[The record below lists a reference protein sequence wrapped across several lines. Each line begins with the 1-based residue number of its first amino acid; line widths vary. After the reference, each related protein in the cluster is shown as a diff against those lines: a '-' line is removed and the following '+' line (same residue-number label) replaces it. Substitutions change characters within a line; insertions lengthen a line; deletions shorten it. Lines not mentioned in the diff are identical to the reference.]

1 MARYDNFHSRM
12 VNRAK
17 IVLPLAS
24 LALLATIFLF
34 ARSEDDTPS
43 LPFAQ
48 VELEALAREQ
58 RLDGPSFATVTK
70 EGAELVLQAERV
82 RPNTQ
87 NMDVVNST
95 AIVGQLVMPNNG
107 TITLEAQNG
116 VIDGTS
122 GVAELSGQVQI
133 NTTTGYNFR
142 TDRVATFLDASKIE
156 SPGLV
161 EGHAPFGEFS
171 AGSMEISRDN
181 ESQAYLLVFK
191 QRVKLVY
198 QP

>member
-1 MARYDNFHSRM
+1 M
-12 VNRAK
+12 VHRAK
-17 IVLPLAS
+17 IFLPLAS

-34 ARSEDDTPS
+34 ARTGDDTPT

-58 RLDGPSFATVTK
+58 RLDGPSFATVT
-70 EGAELVLQAERV
+70 EDGAELVLQAERV

-87 NMDVVNST
+87 AMDVVNST
-95 AIVGQLVMPNNG
+95 AINGQLVMPGSG
-107 TITLEAQNG
+107 TVTLEAQNG

-122 GVAELSGQVQI
+122 GVAELSGDVQVT
-133 NTTTGYNFR
+133 TTTGYTFT

-161 EGHAPFGEFS
+161 EGTAPFGEIS
-171 AGSMEISRDN
+171 AGSMEISRDI
-181 ESQAYLLVFK
+181 ESERYLLVFK